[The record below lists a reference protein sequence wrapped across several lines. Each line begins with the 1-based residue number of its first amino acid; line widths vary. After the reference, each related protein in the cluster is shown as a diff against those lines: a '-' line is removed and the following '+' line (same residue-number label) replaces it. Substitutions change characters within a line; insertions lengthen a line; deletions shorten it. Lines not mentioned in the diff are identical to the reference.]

1 MVDIDDDT
9 YYSETEVPSLCL
21 DCDGDGMVPDP
32 SGEPGEVI
40 VCNTCGGRC
49 R

>member
-1 MVDIDDDT
+1 MADVDDDT
-9 YYSETEVPSLCL
+9 YHAGPCS
-21 DCDGDGMVPDP
+21 DCGGDGMVPDP

-40 VCNTCGGRC
+40 VCNTCGGRG